1 MLCLK
6 KVPLSNF
13 RYKQSLLWPSQGSK
27 SPSQIGDR
35 KDNIIDLI
43 IDCLKGH
50 FQKIDVAHECQKI
63 MSDCQLFLNYTIT
76 ESDHSVTTA

>member
-13 RYKQSLLWPSQGSK
+13 RYKQSLLCPSQGPK
-27 SPSQIGDR
+27 GPSQIGDR

-50 FQKIDVAHECQKI
+50 FQKIDVAHECHKI
-63 MSDCQLFLNYTIT
+63 IKNQLFLNYTIT